1 MANGLWMHVS
11 VTAGNFDFYI
21 ISIFFYREE
30 QAELTDSI
38 LKAEDDQLNAKLE
51 LINVKSE
58 LLKEFDSLR
67 EKYSAL
73 LKKNPENDI
82 EPAVRRKR
90 QKSEQMDKQME
101 QLKDEEDRLNE
112 IR

>member
-1 MANGLWMHVS
+1 MSKICFKKKYQVRNQRSLR
-11 VTAGNFDFYI
+11 NENIQPKI
-21 ISIFFYREE
+21 ISRNN
-30 QAELTDSI
+30 DSI
-38 LKAEDDQLNAKLE
+38 LKSEYDQLNAKLE

-73 LKKNPENDI
+73 LKNNPENDI
-82 EPAVRRKR
+82 EPAVHRKR
-90 QKSEQMDKQME
+90 QRNIQMDKQME
-101 QLKDEEDRLNE
+101 VLKAEEDRLNE